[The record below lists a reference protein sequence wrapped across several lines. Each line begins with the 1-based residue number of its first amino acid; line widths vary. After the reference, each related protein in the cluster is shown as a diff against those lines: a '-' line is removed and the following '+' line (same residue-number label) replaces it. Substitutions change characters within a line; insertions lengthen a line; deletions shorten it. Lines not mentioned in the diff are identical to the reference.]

1 MATKIDKVI
10 VTNLAALRAKY
21 GAAGLTRLQKAV
33 NALVAADRGR
43 GLVTQLVGLD
53 DKTDMGRLSATPV
66 TDPADARQNKTA
78 IDAVYRGLAPDYLM
92 LLGAVDV
99 IPHQDLKNPLYT
111 GGTGPE
117 DDVDPL
123 ALGDLPYACEAAYS
137 QAITS
142 FLGPTRVVGR
152 LPDVTGATDPA
163 YLLGVLETCAGW
175 TGRDRSAIA
184 GCFAVTAQVWQAS
197 SRQSTANIFGSARDL
212 QSVPPKGRPWPA
224 ARLRAPVH
232 FFNCH
237 GAKGSPQF
245 FGQPAS
251 GAAQYPVALDSADL
265 AGRIG
270 EGTVAAA
277 ECCYGAE
284 LYGLS
289 ATRRQMG
296 ICNSYL
302 ENKAYGFLGSSTIA
316 YGPAS
321 GNGQADLI
329 CQYFLG
335 RVLAGSSLGRATL
348 EARQRFVQA
357 ASPLDPSELKTLAQ
371 FSLLGDPSITPVTP
385 ASPVV
390 ARPKDDAGRAG
401 RQDRRRALFSRGLAL
416 AGSEPKLSRR
426 RAPPPAPLLRP
437 LEAQARE
444 LGLEPG
450 QALSFDV
457 RHRPVRRRMPEA
469 MARDEQITSAYH
481 VLFAHRAVGRAREA
495 AIGEP
500 ASGVPRVVLLVGK
513 EVDGR
518 LVSVEQIHSR

>member
-21 GAAGLTRLQKAV
+21 GAAGLARLQKAV

-184 GCFAVTAQVWQAS
+184 GYFAVTAQVWQAS

-270 EGTVAAA
+270 EERSRPPNAATA
-277 ECCYGAE
+277 RSCTGC
-284 LYGLS
+284 
-289 ATRRQMG
+289 RR
-296 ICNSYL
+296 
-302 ENKAYGFLGSSTIA
+302 
-316 YGPAS
+316 
-321 GNGQADLI
+321 
-329 CQYFLG
+329 
-335 RVLAGSSLGRATL
+335 
-348 EARQRFVQA
+348 
-357 ASPLDPSELKTLAQ
+357 
-371 FSLLGDPSITPVTP
+371 
-385 ASPVV
+385 
-390 ARPKDDAGRAG
+390 RAG
-401 RQDRRRALFSRGLAL
+401 RWGSATAIWRTRPTASSAARRS
-416 AGSEPKLSRR
+416 PTV
-426 RAPPPAPLLRP
+426 PPPATARP
-437 LEAQARE
+437 TSSASISSVACWPAARWDA
-444 LGLEPG
+444 PR
-450 QALSFDV
+450 S
-457 RHRPVRRRMPEA
+457 R
-469 MARDEQITSAYH
+469 
-481 VLFAHRAVGRAREA
+481 
-495 AIGEP
+495 P
-500 ASGVPRVVLLVGK
+500 ASASCRRPR
-513 EVDGR
+513 R
-518 LVSVEQIHSR
+518 STRPSSRPWPSSASSAIPRSPR